1 MRDADSHGVPN
12 EDAAGPPQGGPAARP
27 PKGKPG
33 ARLADV
39 CARRA
44 AVYQALALGFGEPTL
59 AYLTALADGELV
71 DGLREAVAW
80 LGPDAAAYEPA
91 FAVLSQAGA
100 AVARTGVA
108 AAVGAAA
115 VEHARL
121 FTGPGRPAVPCYASQ
136 YLDAAPGRAPRLN
149 EAAAYA
155 AAAYE
160 AEGVVPA
167 DLPREL
173 PDHVA
178 IELEFLFHLCRRE
191 EAAWDAGDAAE
202 ATRLRRALDAFL
214 REHAARF
221 FAGFAGAVAAALPA
235 ALYAA
240 LAELLAV
247 HAVVELGEQ
256 PPARETDRRPSAG
269 ETGRRPPTGDTGEQP
284 PAGETGRR
292 PPTGGRPTG

>member
-1 MRDADSHGVPN
+1 MSESGSRGSRGGP
-12 EDAAGPPQGGPAARP
+12 EEGAAGPPSGGPA
-27 PKGKPG
+27 

-71 DGLREAVAW
+71 DGLHEAVAW

-91 FAVLSQAGA
+91 LAALSRAGA
-100 AVARTGVA
+100 AVAATG
-108 AAVGAAA
+108 AAVALDGLA

-136 YLDAAPGRAPRLN
+136 YLDVAPDRAPRLN
-149 EAAAYA
+149 GAATAYA

-160 AEGVVPA
+160 AEGVAPA
-167 DLPREL
+167 DAPRDL
-173 PDHVA
+173 PDHVT

-191 EAAWDAGDAAE
+191 EAAWDADEAAE
-202 ATRLRRALDAFL
+202 ATRVRRALDSFL

-221 FAGFAGAVAAALPA
+221 FTAFAGAVAAARPA
-235 ALYAA
+235 GPYAA

-247 HAVVELGEQ
+247 HAVVELGE
-256 PPARETDRRPSAG
+256 E
-269 ETGRRPPTGDTGEQP
+269 P
-284 PAGETGRR
+284 PAGQESR
-292 PPTGGRPTG
+292 PAAAGEGGGQPAGEGRPTG